1 MQRLTGNI
9 CISACVS
16 LPQYLTVH
24 DDSPSSEDANVLQI
38 SIEIG
43 ELRSEAEE
51 LRAQVLTLQADRD
64 AIATEKKK
72 MEVTSYLKS
81 ADSAIFSF
89 IYFNFSVI
97 KMNNIEKIRAQEGL
111 IEELEIAIEDCQ
123 SENDRLKE
131 VRLSWYYDMI

>member
-131 VRLSWYYDMI
+131 VRLSWYYDVI

>member
-72 MEVTSYLKS
+72 MEVTTNYLKS
-81 ADSAIFSF
+81 SDSAIFSF
-89 IYFNFSVI
+89 IYFNFSVT

-131 VRLSWYYDMI
+131 VRLSW

>member
-131 VRLSWYYDMI
+131 VRLSCYYDMI

>member
-72 MEVTSYLKS
+72 MEVTNYLKS

-89 IYFNFSVI
+89 IYFNFSET
-97 KMNNIEKIRAQEGL
+97 KMNNIEKFRAQEGL

-131 VRLSWYYDMI
+131 VRLS

>member
-72 MEVTSYLKS
+72 MEVTTNYLKS
-81 ADSAIFSF
+81 SDSAIFSF
-89 IYFNFSVI
+89 IYFNFSVT

-131 VRLSWYYDMI
+131 VRLS